1 MLYCVPSISYLPK
14 KRTLM
19 SNKTIYRITLTPL
32 SPFFFGGEN
41 TFGDDNRNYLVKSN
55 YFPQQTALLGLLRYQ
70 LLVQNGLLSDVNGNV
85 VDIEKAQK
93 LIGECSFAPT
103 PDNTHNQFGVIENI
117 SPIFLLRQDTTTQKE
132 TTYWTAPFNE
142 GYNSKSKYSDAWH
155 LHIEPNNSCLSA
167 RNSQQKTMAKPLCVL
182 KRMDKDGKEEVYLA
196 KNELETYLL
205 GSDNSTKCYED
216 VFKSVEK
223 IGINRPLS
231 HKPHTSHLSTP
242 NVAEES
248 GFYKQTSYNLEQGF
262 SFAFYATLTD
272 DTKLHNNVVYLG
284 AERSAFMMNVHKVD
298 DIPKNYDYASKISGS
313 VKSNEAV
320 VQIVFISDTYVEAD
334 IYNYCQFAI
343 TQIVPFRF
351 LQARLSKTRHYFDVS
366 DEKIVAM
373 QKSKK
378 FQLLK
383 RGSILFVRKSD
394 IENATNL
401 IKKYQDFTQIG
412 YNQFI
417 IF

>member
-1 MLYCVPSISYLPK
+1 
-14 KRTLM
+14 M

-41 TFGDDNRNYLVKSN
+41 TFGDNNRNYLVKSN

-70 LLVQNGLLSDVNGNV
+70 LLVQNGLLSDINGNV
-85 VDIEKAQK
+85 VDTEKAQK

-103 PDNTHNQFGVIENI
+103 PDNTPNRFGVIENL
-117 SPIFLLRQDTTTQKE
+117 SPIFLLHQNATTKKE
-132 TTYWTAPFNE
+132 TAYWVAPFNE
-142 GYNSKSKYSDAWH
+142 GYNKDKCSDAWH

-167 RNSQQKTMAKPLCVL
+167 RNSQHKTMAKPLCVL
-182 KRMDKDGKEEVYLA
+182 KRMDKDEKEEVYLA
-196 KNELETYLL
+196 KNELEPYLL
-205 GSDNSTKCYED
+205 GSDNKPRPYLLGSDNKPKHYAPH
-216 VFKSVEK
+216 VFKVVEK

-320 VQIVFISDTYVEAD
+320 VQIVLISDTYVEAD

-351 LQARLSKTRHYFDVS
+351 LQARLSKTIHYFDVS

-394 IENATNL
+394 IENATSL